1 MVCGFRTLGVLGLVA
16 AMGPPFP
23 GHATDFDRLTKAK
36 ELFDRYVALE
46 HAYDPAV
53 ADLYDDSAHIQTTRL
68 YASGEE
74 KTVTIPAPEYKA
86 LIRRVLPLAQSRNDR
101 NTYSNVTYVLTDGMV
116 RIKALRYSENKEN
129 WNPLLLLVGPGAEG
143 DWQIFEEISESRL

>member
-1 MVCGFRTLGVLGLVA
+1 MACGFRTLGVLGLVWALGA
-16 AMGPPFP
+16 AIP
-23 GHATDFDRLTKAK
+23 GHGTDWERLTKAK

-53 ADLYDDSAHIQTTRL
+53 ADLYADSAHIQTTKL
-68 YASGEE
+68 YATGKEQ
-74 KTVTIPAPEYKA
+74 TVTIPAAEYKA
-86 LIRRVLPLAQSRNDR
+86 LIRRVLPLAETRNDR
-101 NTYSNVTYVLTDGMV
+101 NTYTNVIYVLKQEMV

-143 DWQIFEEISESRL
+143 DWQIFEEISESQP